1 MADLLMP
8 FDRASGTLL
17 LQTVLRLLAS
27 LVLGGVVAYI
37 YRRTRSETASSF
49 TATLVLLAILIAMV
63 TQVIGDNVARA
74 FSLVG
79 ALSIVRFRT
88 VVRDTQDTAY
98 VIFSVAVGMAVGA
111 SNLWVAL
118 AGIAVVAIA
127 AFAMKGQ
134 PPSPAEGDEPI
145 APLPFQLHV
154 RVGLGHDVNKLLGPT
169 LDRYLRIRRVVA
181 VATAKQGTATEI
193 SYSTALHQDE
203 LAHELVTT
211 LNRLEGVQSV
221 TLQRVDDRL
230 PSA

>member
-1 MADLLMP
+1 MADWLPPL
-8 FDRASGTLL
+8 DRTGGMLL

-27 LVLGGVVAYI
+27 LVLGGVVAFI
-37 YRRTRSETASSF
+37 YRRARSETASSF
-49 TATLVLLAILIAMV
+49 TATLVLLSILIAMV

-118 AGIAVVAIA
+118 AGIGVVAIA

-134 PPSPAEGDEPI
+134 APSPAEGSGPEQP
-145 APLPFQLHV
+145 PFQLQV

-169 LDRYLRIRRVVA
+169 LDRYLRVRRVVA
-181 VATAKQGTATEI
+181 IATVKQGAATEI

-203 LAHELVTT
+203 SAHELVTT

-221 TLQRVDDRL
+221 TLQRVRGEE
-230 PSA
+230 A

>member
-1 MADLLMP
+1 MADLLTP
-8 FDRASGTLL
+8 LDSTSGVLL

-27 LVLGGVVAYI
+27 LVLGGVVAFI
-37 YRRTRSETASSF
+37 YRRARSESASSF
-49 TATLVLLAILIAMV
+49 TATLVLLSILIAMV
-63 TQVIGDNVARA
+63 TQVIGDNIARA

-127 AFAMKGQ
+127 AFAMKRQ
-134 PPSPAEGDEPI
+134 TPSPSEGPEPEQ
-145 APLPFQLHV
+145 PPFQLQV
-154 RVGLGHDVNKLLGPT
+154 RVGLGHDVNTLLKPT
-169 LDRYLRIRRVVA
+169 LDRYLRVRRVVA
-181 VATAKQGTATEI
+181 IATVKQGAATEI
-193 SYSTALHQDE
+193 SYATALHQDD

-221 TLQRVDDRL
+221 TLQRVRRDDE
-230 PSA
+230 

>member
-1 MADLLMP
+1 MADLLTP
-8 FDRASGTLL
+8 LDSTSGVLL

-27 LVLGGVVAYI
+27 LVLGGVVAFI
-37 YRRTRSETASSF
+37 YRRARSESASSF
-49 TATLVLLAILIAMV
+49 TATLVLLSILIAMV

-111 SNLWVAL
+111 SNVWVAL

-127 AFAMKGQ
+127 AFAMKRQ
-134 PPSPAEGDEPI
+134 TPSPSEGPEPEQ
-145 APLPFQLHV
+145 PPFQLQV
-154 RVGLGHDVNKLLGPT
+154 RVGLGHDVNTLLKPT
-169 LDRYLRIRRVVA
+169 LDRYLRVRRVVA
-181 VATAKQGTATEI
+181 IATVKQGAATEI
-193 SYSTALHQDE
+193 SYATALHQDD

-221 TLQRVDDRL
+221 TLQRVRRDDE
-230 PSA
+230 

>member
-1 MADLLMP
+1 MADWLTPL
-8 FDRASGTLL
+8 DRTSGVLL

-27 LVLGGVVAYI
+27 LVLGGVVALI
-37 YRRTRSETASSF
+37 YRRARSETASSF
-49 TATLVLLAILIAMV
+49 TATLVLLSILIAMV

-127 AFAMKGQ
+127 AFAMKGRAA
-134 PPSPAEGDEPI
+134 SPAEGPEPE
-145 APLPFQLHV
+145 PPPFQLQV
-154 RVGLGHDVNKLLGPT
+154 RIGLGHDANKVLGAT
-169 LDRYLRIRRVVA
+169 LDRYLRVRRVVA
-181 VATAKQGTATEI
+181 IETVKQGAATEI
-193 SYSTALHQDE
+193 SYAAALHQDD

-221 TLQRVDDRL
+221 TLQRVRRQEE
-230 PSA
+230 